1 MKNIVS
7 CKRFFYAV
15 SLIFVFFV
23 SGCTNSDKV
32 DPDEVIK
39 EFGQDAQQL
48 AMVEIED
55 RQLRLMTYDDQ
66 YELVEFRKEGDAY
79 RYDGGYITQKPYIQR
94 CETNDA
100 GVYVTVVIDNTM
112 IEADEYTL
120 EMRASETDSML
131 LKAENLLGNEPYL
144 IKVYHLPGEYQT
156 MEPMT
161 FYDENFRT
169 AEVGHSWTENI
180 SGTADAVIK
189 CASWQERSS
198 KARKGQTLLSLTTSD
213 PEHRLTTDHVGGYFF
228 ADGQCDTSWQ
238 RMRFY

>member
-161 FYDENFRT
+161 FYDEN
-169 AEVGHSWTENI
+169 
-180 SGTADAVIK
+180 
-189 CASWQERSS
+189 
-198 KARKGQTLLSLTTSD
+198 
-213 PEHRLTTDHVGGYFF
+213 GYIIPIEDITGDIDSNMIGN
-228 ADGQCDTSWQ
+228 AHP
-238 RMRFY
+238 

>member
-1 MKNIVS
+1 M
-7 CKRFFYAV
+7 
-15 SLIFVFFV
+15 
-23 SGCTNSDKV
+23 
-32 DPDEVIK
+32 IK

-79 RYDGGYITQKPYIQR
+79 RYDGGYITQNRIFNVVRQMML
-94 CETNDA
+94 A
-100 GVYVTVVIDNTM
+100 SMVTVVIDNTM

-144 IKVYHLPGEYQT
+144 IKVYHLPSEYQT

-161 FYDENFRT
+161 FYDENGDIIPIEDIT
-169 AEVGHSWTENI
+169 GDIDSNMIGNAH
-180 SGTADAVIK
+180 
-189 CASWQERSS
+189 
-198 KARKGQTLLSLTTSD
+198 
-213 PEHRLTTDHVGGYFF
+213 P
-228 ADGQCDTSWQ
+228 
-238 RMRFY
+238 

>member
-23 SGCTNSDKV
+23 SGRTNSDKV

-79 RYDGGYITQKPYIQR
+79 RYDGGYSPKSRIF
-94 CETNDA
+94 N
-100 GVYVTVVIDNTM
+100 VVRQM
-112 IEADEYTL
+112 ML
-120 EMRASETDSML
+120 ASMS
-131 LKAENLLGNEPYL
+131 
-144 IKVYHLPGEYQT
+144 
-156 MEPMT
+156 
-161 FYDENFRT
+161 
-169 AEVGHSWTENI
+169 
-180 SGTADAVIK
+180 
-189 CASWQERSS
+189 
-198 KARKGQTLLSLTTSD
+198 LS
-213 PEHRLTTDHVGGYFF
+213 
-228 ADGQCDTSWQ
+228 
-238 RMRFY
+238 